1 MAAKC
6 TVADAKAIDG
16 TIVINILLLEDDL
29 VLGETIQE
37 MLNERGYRCRWVID
51 GEKAAE
57 AAYDIRYDL
66 YIFDINV
73 PKLNGF
79 ALVQSLRN
87 AEDNTPTIFISAMT
101 DIAAITQGFSVGA
114 DDYLK
119 KPFYPQEL
127 LLRIEARFSRKT
139 QLMTHG
145 DISYSPITKEVMRQ
159 GHVLSL
165 GDVQLPFLALFIAN
179 IGRTL
184 SKENLFELMEHPSD
198 NALRFAINKLKHTT
212 GWNIENVRGIGYRIE
227 KS

>member
-1 MAAKC
+1 MVSGFPTSKLINK
-6 TVADAKAIDG
+6 VVR
-16 TIVINILLLEDDL
+16 VINILLLEDDL
-29 VLGETIQE
+29 ILGETIHE
-37 MLNERGYRCRWVID
+37 MLSESGYRCTWVID

-73 PKLNGF
+73 PELNGF
-79 ALVQSLRN
+79 DLVQSLRE

-101 DIAAITQGFSVGA
+101 DIAAITKGFSVGA

-127 LLRIEARFSRKT
+127 LLRIEARFSHKT
-139 QLMTHG
+139 QLITHA
-145 DISYSPITKEVMRQ
+145 DITYNPITKEVVKQ

-165 GDVQLPFLALFIAN
+165 GEVQLPLLTLFITN

-184 SKENLFELMEHPSD
+184 FKESLFELMEHPSD
-198 NALRFAINKLKHTT
+198 SALRFAINKLRHTT
-212 GWNIENVRGIGYRIE
+212 GWSIENVRGIGYRIE

>member
-1 MAAKC
+1 M
-6 TVADAKAIDG
+6 VR
-16 TIVINILLLEDDL
+16 VINILLLEDDL
-29 VLGETIQE
+29 ILGETIHE
-37 MLNERGYRCRWVID
+37 MLSESGYRCTWVID

-73 PKLNGF
+73 PELNGF
-79 ALVQSLRN
+79 DLVQSLRE

-101 DIAAITQGFSVGA
+101 DIAAITKGFSVGA

-139 QLMTHG
+139 QLITHG
-145 DISYSPITKEVMRQ
+145 DIIYNPITKEVIKQ

-165 GDVQLPFLALFIAN
+165 GEVQLPLLALFIAN

-184 SKENLFELMEHPSD
+184 SKESLFELMEHPSD
-198 NALRFAINKLKHTT
+198 SALRFAINKLKHTT